1 MNAPVSLQIT
11 DEHAV
16 ELAQVVG
23 ARAGLSPQEA
33 VKLAL
38 IMWDVRQR
46 TGKPHFL
53 EMLPQDRAQLNDST
67 FELEDLYDPET
78 GLPK

>member
-46 TGKPHFL
+46 TGKPHFAEFVGESQAL
-53 EMLPQDRAQLNDST
+53 VNDDA
-67 FELEDLYDPET
+67 FELDDIYDPVT

>member
-11 DEHAV
+11 DEKAI
-16 ELAQVVG
+16 ELAQSVA
-23 ARAGLSPQEA
+23 ARAGLSPQDA

-38 IMWDVRQR
+38 IMWDTRQR

-53 EMLPQDRAQLNDST
+53 EMLPADRAQLIDSS
-67 FELEDLYDPET
+67 FELEDMYDPET